1 MTIALVVAA
10 VLGMLALVVTIAA
23 VAHRH
28 RSPVADRLNQ
38 SALKRVVE
46 RHEKEHQNLGRE

>member
-1 MTIALVVAA
+1 MTIAIVVLAL
-10 VLGMLALVVTIAA
+10 LGMLALVVAIAV
-23 VAHRH
+23 VAHRS